1 MALQTYTAAAVGANV
16 PFTITVPG
24 QRLWRILSVA
34 ATLSRAVGG
43 TPNRALQLAI
53 TNGTTTIMTSP
64 AADAGT
70 EPGTLTATWTNA
82 QPAAISSGAT
92 GITLGPLPVVT
103 VYPGYIITGT
113 VLNAAV
119 GDQWTAARFWV
130 DETATV

>member
-24 QRLWRILSVA
+24 QRIWRILAVS

-43 TPNRALQLAI
+43 TPNRALQLAV
-53 TNGTTTIMTSP
+53 TNGTVTILTSP

-82 QPAAISSGAT
+82 QPTVASSGST
-92 GITLGPLPVVT
+92 GVTLGPLPVVS
-103 VYPGYIITGT
+103 VYPGYVLTGT
-113 VLNAAV
+113 VLNAAT
-119 GDQWTAARFWV
+119 GDAWTAAYFWV
-130 DETATV
+130 DETGTN